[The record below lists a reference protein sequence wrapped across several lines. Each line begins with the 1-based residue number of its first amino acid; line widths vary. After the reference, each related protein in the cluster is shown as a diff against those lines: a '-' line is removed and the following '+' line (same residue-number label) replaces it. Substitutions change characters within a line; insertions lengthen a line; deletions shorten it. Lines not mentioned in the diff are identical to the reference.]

1 MLPHPCILGDPQQ
14 SITKSEV
21 DATPLPSRGPKSA
34 TSPRILRDPQCQARG
49 AKSEVVQKGTKSEV
63 AASPL
68 PSRGPKR
75 GRKCYVT
82 HAFLGVPGKGFK
94 KGPH

>member
-1 MLPHPCILGDPQQ
+1 MAFSGIPNKGEQKQKC
-14 SITKSEV
+14 
-21 DATPLPSRGPKSA
+21 
-34 TSPRILRDPQCQARG
+34 SPT
-49 AKSEVVQKGTKSEV
+49 KGTKSEV

-82 HAFLGVPGKGFK
+82 PAFSGSTTEGDGNKSGLRRAPGKNPIVGVL
-94 KGPH
+94 KGGP